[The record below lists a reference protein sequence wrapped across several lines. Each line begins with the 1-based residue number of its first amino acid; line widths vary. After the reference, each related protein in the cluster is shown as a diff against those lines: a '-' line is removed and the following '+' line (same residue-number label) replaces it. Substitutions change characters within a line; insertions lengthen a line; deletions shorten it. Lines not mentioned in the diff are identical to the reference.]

1 MNARTKVILLLT
13 AVVLFGS
20 FVIGVKYPGRFEA
33 QARPTAEKNGKP
45 GAEALFQDVLDTPA
59 SRSIHADKSLL
70 ISVTMAGTR
79 VVGVGQHG
87 HIVYSDDRG
96 KSWTQANVPVS
107 SDLLAVHF
115 PSPQNG
121 WAVGHDGVV
130 LHSADSGKSW
140 VKQFDGRA
148 AAQVLVSHYMGT
160 NSCGTCHDPMN
171 TPVSAPGGPETAAMM
186 AEIRKFVDQGP
197 DKPFLD
203 VWFESDTTGFIV
215 GAFNLIFRTVDGG
228 KSWTPWYDR
237 IDNPKHFHLYAI
249 RPVGTELFI
258 TSEQGTV
265 FRLDQA
271 KKRFTALKTGYTG
284 TFFGITGKPG
294 ALIAYGMRGNAFR
307 SKDGGNNWQKLD
319 TGVQGGLMGG
329 TMTPDGTIVLVSQG
343 GHLLVS
349 SDDGTTFS
357 QVKMERPTPAAGV
370 TAIDATTLAM
380 VGQRGVKVQAIK

>member
-1 MNARTKVILLLT
+1 MNARTKVI
-13 AVVLFGS
+13 VVLAAFITVASVALGTGQS
-20 FVIGVKYPGRFEA
+20 GRVEA
-33 QARPTAEKNGKP
+33 QARPAGEKNGKT

-59 SRSIHADKSLL
+59 ARSIHAAKTLL
-70 ISVTMAGTR
+70 ISVAMAGTR

-87 HIVYSDDRG
+87 HIVYSDDQG

-115 PSPQNG
+115 PSPLNG

-130 LHSADSGKSW
+130 LHSADGGKSW

-249 RPVGTELFI
+249 RPVGQELFI

-265 FRLDQA
+265 FRLDQTR
-271 KKRFTALKTGYTG
+271 KRFTALKTDYTG

-294 ALIAYGMRGNAFR
+294 ALVAFGMRGNAFR
-307 SKDGGNNWQKLD
+307 SRDGGNNWQKVE
-319 TGVQGGLMGG
+319 TGIPVGLMGG
-329 TMTPDGTIVLVSQG
+329 AMTPDGKIVLVSQG

-349 SDDGTTFS
+349 GDDGTSFS

-370 TAIDATTLAM
+370 TAMDANTLAL
-380 VGQRGVKVQAIK
+380 VGQRGVKVQTIR